1 MEHYRKLEHMYDAA
15 PINHWFKPE
24 LRVSEGAAE
33 LRLPLREDFHHAA
46 AAVHGAVYFK
56 ALDDATYFA
65 VNSLVPDHFVLTARF
80 EIDLLKP
87 VSLGALVAKAKVTG
101 EDERRIYATG
111 ELFNEQG
118 ELLAVGK
125 GAFARSKIALTP
137 DVHYR

>member
-1 MEHYRKLEHMYDAA
+1 MEHYRKLERMYDAA

-24 LRVSEGAAE
+24 LTVSEGAAE
-33 LRLPLREDFHHAA
+33 LRMVMREDFHHAA
-46 AAVHGAVYFK
+46 GAVHGSVYFK

-65 VNSLVPDHFVLTARF
+65 VNSVVPDHFVLTARF

-87 VSLGALVAKAKVTG
+87 VSLGTLVAKAKVTG

-118 ELLAVGK
+118 VLLAVGK
-125 GAFARSKIALTP
+125 GAFARSKIPLTP